1 MESNGK
7 IELYTNTSQ
16 IMNDAIDRII
26 VEIRNKRKSEEGA
39 QTIILTGCGPLCGTT
54 STCIGLGMAFAAAK
68 WKTLLVDCDIR
79 KAYNLKKLN
88 QHTDKGLE
96 DFLLDEDKEDPT
108 SDIEEIIGIDD
119 IIYSTNIENLSFIP
133 CGKYAENPTR
143 LFCSERTLQ
152 VIEYVKSE
160 FDYVIFDFPSIAVVP
175 DAQIMFRHVDGI
187 ILMAALQG
195 VTKRQIK
202 DAKRKLVPFTDK
214 YYGMIVNKVEMP
226 LYKKYIR
233 NYDYYFFDRKGHQ
246 KLDHN
251 AGKKYAKKRT
261 AKEVKKCKKEK

>member
-7 IELYTNTSQ
+7 IQLYTNTSQ
-16 IMNDAIDRII
+16 IMNSAIDRIV
-26 VEIRNKRKSEEGA
+26 VEIHNKRNNEENA
-39 QTIILTGCGPLCGTT
+39 QTVILTGCGPQCGTT

-68 WKTLLVDCDIR
+68 WKTLIVDCDIR

-88 QHTDKGLE
+88 QHMDKGLE
-96 DFLLDEDKEDPT
+96 DFLLEEDKEDSG
-108 SDIEEIIGIDD
+108 SDSKEIIGIED
-119 IIYSTNIENLSFIP
+119 IIYSTNIENLSYIP

-143 LFCSERTLQ
+143 LFCSERMLQ

-175 DAQIMFRHVDGI
+175 DAQIMFQHVDGI
-187 ILMAALQG
+187 VLMAALHS

-202 DAKRKLVPFTDK
+202 DAKRRLFPYLDK

-226 LYKKYIR
+226 LYKRYIR
-233 NYDYYFFDRKGHQ
+233 NFDYYFFDRKGHQ
-246 KLDHN
+246 KLNHN
-251 AGKKYAKKRT
+251 AGKKYEKKKT
-261 AKEVKKCKKEK
+261 AKEVSKK